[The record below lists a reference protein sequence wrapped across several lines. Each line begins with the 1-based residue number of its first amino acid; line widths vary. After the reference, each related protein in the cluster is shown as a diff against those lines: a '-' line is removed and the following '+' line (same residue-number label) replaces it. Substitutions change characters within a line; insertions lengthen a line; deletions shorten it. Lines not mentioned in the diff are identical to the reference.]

1 MGCRG
6 GGEVARFLQGVSGD
20 VIRRCRLLRGWFAV
34 SFTLELAM
42 VPRFGLEVS
51 PALIAFGEMLMMPYA
66 AMQSVVED
74 ELSVNAALERL
85 EAGDCPICRGGWRAG
100 CPVCSAPAGPAAGFA
115 ERPDHGLSAEVA
127 AAESDTAGLLR
138 ADTTNSMR
146 SSWTTPGLLAS

>member
-1 MGCRG
+1 M
-6 GGEVARFLQGVSGD
+6 
-20 VIRRCRLLRGWFAV
+20 
-34 SFTLELAM
+34 
-42 VPRFGLEVS
+42 

-138 ADTTNSMR
+138 ADTTNSTR